1 MLMEHNNRMHA
12 DGLMKECIC
21 IALLCVL
28 QVCFCCCDLAW
39 MAVDVAWWLLEQLRH
54 DASERTITK
63 FIYIYIYIY
72 VYIYI
77 YIYE

>member
-1 MLMEHNNRMHA
+1 
-12 DGLMKECIC
+12 
-21 IALLCVL
+21 
-28 QVCFCCCDLAW
+28 

-72 VYIYI
+72 INVYIYI
-77 YIYE
+77 YRYIHGTSHSSHIGIYYTNIVQTLRTAGSEERRLQ